1 MIIVLAAVCG
11 VFAALLVFD
20 ILVRN
25 TRYAVF
31 CTAKQSPMLC
41 YYIITNGSFYTY
53 SVSFFNTAD
62 DRCSNSNV
70 RNIYLHITYL
80 IYNI

>member
-11 VFAALLVFD
+11 VFAVLLVFD

-31 CTAKQSPMLC
+31 L
-41 YYIITNGSFYTY
+41 YYETIANVILLY
-53 SVSFFNTAD
+53 S
-62 DRCSNSNV
+62 
-70 RNIYLHITYL
+70 HQW
-80 IYNI
+80 